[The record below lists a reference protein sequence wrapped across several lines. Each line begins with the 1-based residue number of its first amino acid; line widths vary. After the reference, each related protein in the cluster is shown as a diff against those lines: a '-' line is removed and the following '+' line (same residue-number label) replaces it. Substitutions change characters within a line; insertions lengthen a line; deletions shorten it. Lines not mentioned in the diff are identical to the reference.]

1 MSEEQSTGMCC
12 IELLMNQTLQ
22 NYYCTKSY
30 EIIIKSDPTD
40 LRVSDNSGPTEL
52 SMNQI
57 LHSQRCNTLSF
68 LWLTQEL
75 ELSGYSA
82 GSSVKVSN

>member
-1 MSEEQSTGMCC
+1 M
-12 IELLMNQTLQ
+12 
-22 NYYCTKSY
+22 KSY
-30 EIIIKSDPTD
+30 KIIIQSDPTD
-40 LRVSDNSGPTEL
+40 LGVSDNSDLMEL

-57 LHSQRCNTLSF
+57 LYSHHCNTLSF
-68 LWLTQEL
+68 LWLTEEL